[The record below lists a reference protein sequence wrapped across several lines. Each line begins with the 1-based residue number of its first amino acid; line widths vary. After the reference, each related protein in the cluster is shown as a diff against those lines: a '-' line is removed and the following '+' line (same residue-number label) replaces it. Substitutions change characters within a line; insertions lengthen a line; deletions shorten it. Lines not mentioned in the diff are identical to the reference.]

1 LTVLKG
7 SDAIFLNRFRR
18 VTRDG
23 QWIPE
28 VDGLRFIAVFAV
40 ILVHLLN
47 ELSLRSG
54 RIIAIE
60 HNYWFLARVIGDG
73 GRGVRIF
80 FVISG
85 MILALPFAR
94 HFLLGAKSVSLSKY
108 YLRRVTR
115 LEPPYIASLVL
126 AALLLAVYQHGF
138 SQGFVAHALASA
150 FYQHNLVY
158 GRQSSINGVAWSLE
172 VEIQFYVLAPL
183 IMQFYRIRSKGLRR
197 VLMLV
202 SILSIP
208 LAQIPFQ
215 SSWSRVELSI
225 LYYLQYFLM
234 GLLVADIFVLDLQK
248 MRSSWL
254 WDVAGVAALGVIFV
268 TASTGF
274 CVQGLMPLP
283 IGVLCVAAMRSHG
296 LRQVFAN
303 QWVAVIGGMC
313 YSIYLLH
320 NLIIAVLFKVTRYA
334 IIPGAVFFVNYL
346 IQLLL
351 TALPAVAICAVFY
364 LLIERPCMDPKWPSK
379 LWRAL
384 TGRQG
389 DHIIAVLDTSG
400 ISE

>member
-1 LTVLKG
+1 LKG
-7 SDAIFLNRFRR
+7 GDAIFLNRFRR

-28 VDGLRFIAVFAV
+28 IDGLRFIAIVAV
-40 ILVHLLN
+40 ILLHIYS

-54 RIIAIE
+54 QIISIE
-60 HNYWFLARVIGDG
+60 PNYWFLERILGNG
-73 GRGVRIF
+73 SRGVKVF

-94 HFLLGAKSVSLSKY
+94 QLLLGAKPVSLHKY

-115 LEPPYIASLVL
+115 LEPPYIASIIL
-126 AALLLAVYQHGF
+126 ASLLFAVYWHGF
-138 SQGFVAHALASA
+138 SQGFFPHALASV

-158 GRQSSINGVAWSLE
+158 GYESSINGVAWSLE

-183 IMQFYRIRSKGLRR
+183 IMQFYRIRPKWIRR
-197 VLMLV
+197 VLMLA
-202 SILSIP
+202 SILTIS
-208 LAQIPFQ
+208 LAQIPFE
-215 SSWSRVELSI
+215 SSWPKIELSI
-225 LYYLQYFLM
+225 LYYVQYFLM
-234 GLLVADIFVLDLQK
+234 GLLVADIFVLDLEK

-254 WDVAGVAALGVIFV
+254 WDVAGLTALGVIFW
-268 TASTGF
+268 TASTGIW
-274 CVQGLMPLP
+274 VHGLMPLP

-296 LRQVFAN
+296 LRQVLAN

-320 NLIIAVLFKVTRYA
+320 NLIIAVLFKATRHA
-334 IIPGAVFFVNYL
+334 IVPGAVFFVNYL

-379 LWRAL
+379 LWHTL
-384 TGRQG
+384 TGRRSKR
-389 DHIIAVLDTSG
+389 IALLDTGG

>member
-1 LTVLKG
+1 LKG

-158 GRQSSINGVAWSLE
+158 GRQRSINGVAWSLE

>member
-1 LTVLKG
+1 LKG

>member
-1 LTVLKG
+1 MTVLKG